1 VRALAAEAGDVA
13 IEEVDVE
20 SDEGL
25 LERFLE
31 RIPVLELDGR
41 VVSELEPDTSAL
53 RAALL
58 HTSAR

>member
-53 RAALL
+53 RTALL